1 MNPASRQ
8 AFQSTK
14 TPSCSNC
21 GVFGH
26 SFRQCLSPVTS
37 YGTLLFRVPDSSWN
51 QAKILTSSSTTLT
64 GFESV
69 FSKIEVLLI
78 QRRDSLGY
86 VEMMRGKY
94 NLSDLDYI
102 QKQLS
107 GMTIEEKRKL
117 CDLPFE
123 ELWNEM
129 WGADCKAPQFRNDKE
144 NSKMKLTSLR
154 TASPSLHDLVE
165 QTHTSWKTPE
175 WGFPKGR
182 RDPYESDLDCA
193 LREMSEETGLRREE
207 VVVVSNMEPLS
218 ETFFGSNHIHY
229 CHKYYI
235 VFVPDGSQVRFNEN
249 NAHMKREIGNIGW
262 FSLNDALEKIR
273 PENTEKREIL
283 LRLGT
288 LLRNFCPLLHAPK

>member
-37 YGTLLFRVPDSSWN
+37 YGTLLFRVPDPSWN
-51 QAKILTSSSTTLT
+51 QAKLLTSSTNTLT
-64 GFESV
+64 GFEGV

-94 NLSDLDYI
+94 NLSDVDYI
-102 QKQLS
+102 QKQVS
-107 GMTIEEKRKL
+107 GMTQEEKRKL
-117 CDLPFE
+117 CEVPFE
-123 ELWNEM
+123 ELWDEM
-129 WGADCKAPQFRNDKE
+129 WGADCKASQFRNDKE
-144 NSKMKLTSLR
+144 ISKTKLTTLR
-154 TASPSLHDLVE
+154 TASPSLRDLVE
-165 QTHTSWKTPE
+165 QSTTAWKTPE

-207 VVVVSNMEPLS
+207 VVVVSNLEPLC

-235 VFVPDGSQVRFNEN
+235 VFVPDGSQVRYNEN